1 METGTVF
8 LRNQKVTNAHAGFYV
23 RMLRELIERLPKFD
37 LRIRKTSIK
46 MY

>member
-1 METGTVF
+1 METGTIF
-8 LRNQKVTNAHAGFYV
+8 LRYQQVTNAHAGFYV
-23 RMLRELIERLPKFD
+23 RIPRELTERLPKFD